1 MKSRSKII
9 TSTVVAALSLAV
21 SGVATASDRHD
32 WKGRGHQR
40 HSYDVEYAR
49 VIDVD
54 PIVRRVR
61 VSNPE
66 RECWTEERPVASG
79 PTRSEIRGTLIG
91 GLIGAV
97 VGHDISSRHHGRDPV
112 AVVGGSMI
120 GAAIGN
126 GIGASKA
133 DRRGEY
139 RDVVYQSVEQCQVT
153 YNDQWVEQIDGY
165 RVTYMY
171 EGRSYTTRMSYDPGR
186 RVSIDEVQ
194 SNYGRR

>member
-9 TSTVVAALSLAV
+9 TSTVVATLTLAV
-21 SGVATASDRHD
+21 SGVATATDRHD

-40 HSYDVEYAR
+40 HAHEIEYAR

-66 RECWTEERPVASG
+66 RECWMEERPVASG
-79 PTRSEIRGTLIG
+79 PTRSEIRGTIIG
-91 GLIGAV
+91 GLIGAAI
-97 VGHDISSRHHGRDPV
+97 GHDIGSRGRGHDPA

-139 RDVVYQSVEQCQVT
+139 RDVAYQSVEQCQVS
-153 YNDQWVEQIDGY
+153 YHDQWVEQIDGY
-165 RVTYMY
+165 RVTYVY
-171 EGRSYTTRMSYDPGR
+171 DGRSYTTRMPYDPGR
-186 RVSIDEVQ
+186 RIAIDEVR
-194 SNYGRR
+194 SYYGRR